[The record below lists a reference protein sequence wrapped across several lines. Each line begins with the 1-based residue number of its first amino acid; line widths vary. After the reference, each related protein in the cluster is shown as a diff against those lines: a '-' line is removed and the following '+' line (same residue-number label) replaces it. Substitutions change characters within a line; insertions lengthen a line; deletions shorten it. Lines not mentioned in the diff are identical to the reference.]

1 MARLGKLF
9 CEAHGEEKKCGEGKE
24 KETNINHLDFAL
36 GQITVA
42 RTEKRDPFLKM
53 RDPCDDHR

>member
-9 CEAHGEEKKCGEGKE
+9 CEAVERKNIGEGKE
-24 KETNINHLDFAL
+24 KETNVNLLDFGL

-42 RTEKRDPFLKM
+42 GIEKRDPFLKI
-53 RDPCDDHR
+53 